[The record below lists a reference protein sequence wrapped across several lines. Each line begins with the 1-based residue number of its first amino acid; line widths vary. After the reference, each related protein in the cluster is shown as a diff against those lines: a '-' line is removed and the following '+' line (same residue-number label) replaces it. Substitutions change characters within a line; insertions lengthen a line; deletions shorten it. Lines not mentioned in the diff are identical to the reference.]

1 VKILHVGKYFPP
13 YCGGMETYLRD
24 LMAGL
29 ARRNIDNSALVHQSD
44 ISFKSRHERYN
55 ASGRELPV
63 TRAAVWARLL
73 FTPVSPTFPWLLK
86 RAIKQQKPDVLH
98 LHLPNVSAFW
108 ALLLPGA
115 RNIPWLV
122 QWQSDVL
129 ASRHSLGLRLFYALY
144 RPFERAVLEKCAVI
158 ICSSPPYLNSSEAL
172 AEFRDKCTIV
182 PLGLDPANL
191 AYLNDSVESA
201 SGRLD
206 NAPLQV
212 LAIGRLTYYKGFEY
226 LIRAAAEV
234 DNIQVHLVGQGD
246 QESALKTLTAEL
258 ALEHKVFFHGHLPD
272 EELAGQYANCDCVCL
287 PSIERSEAFG
297 LVLLEAMYWGKPTI
311 ASDVPGSGMGWIVD
325 HGVTGLK
332 VSPENTEDLAS
343 ALLYLEQHRDK
354 IAHLGK
360 NGRDKFD
367 GQFHI
372 DRCAESIAQIYQQ
385 ILTDT
390 QLIAPR
396 QNS

>member
-1 VKILHVGKYFPP
+1 MKILHVGKYFPP
-13 YCGGMETYLRD
+13 YSGGMETYLRD

-29 ARRNIDNSALVHQSD
+29 AKRKIDNSALVHQSD
-44 ISFKSRHERYN
+44 ISFSSRNEQYSAN
-55 ASGRELPV
+55 DQILPV

-73 FTPVSPTFPWLLK
+73 FTPISPSFPWLLQ
-86 RAIKQQKPDVLH
+86 RAIKEQKPDVLH

-115 RNIPWLV
+115 RDIPWVV

-144 RPFERAVLEKCAVI
+144 RPFERAILKKSAVI
-158 ICSSPPYLNSSEAL
+158 ISSSPPYLDSSAPL
-172 AEFRDKCTIV
+172 ATFRDKCTTV

-191 AYLNDSVESA
+191 SYLNGADEAA
-201 SGRLD
+201 SDLSD

-226 LIRAAAEV
+226 LIRAAARV
-234 DNIQVHLVGQGD
+234 DNLHIHLVGRGD
-246 QESALKTLTAEL
+246 QEAALKTLAAEL
-258 ALEHKVFFHGHLPD
+258 SLEHKVFFHGHLP
-272 EELAGQYANCDCVCL
+272 ESEVARQYANSDCVCL

-297 LVLLEAMYWGKPTI
+297 LVLLEAMYCGKPTV
-311 ASDVPGSGMGWIVD
+311 ASDVPGSGMGWIVE

-332 VSPENTEDLAS
+332 VAPENTEDLAN
-343 ALLYLEQHRDK
+343 ALRYMERHRDK
-354 IAHLGK
+354 IAYLGS

-367 GQFHI
+367 RQFHI
-372 DRCAESIAQIYQQ
+372 DKCAASIDQIYQQ
-385 ILTDT
+385 ILTDS
-390 QLIAPR
+390 QLIPPR
-396 QNS
+396 QHS